1 MQDTSE
7 NAMNVAI
14 ERRGSAAV
22 VTLDGEVHVPQAGV
36 LKGHLLELV
45 AEEIPRVVLDL
56 TSVGFLG
63 SAGLGVIV
71 LAHIKARTFR
81 GEFRLVSPRP
91 KVMRALEVTRLTKL
105 FTIYDSVDAA
115 LAD

>member
-1 MQDTSE
+1 MQDISKDE
-7 NAMNVAI
+7 LNVAI
-14 ERRGSAAV
+14 EQVGSAAV
-22 VTLDGEVHVPQAGV
+22 VTLDGEVHLPGADL
-36 LKGHLLELV
+36 LKGYLLELV
-45 AEEIPRVVLDL
+45 TEKIPRMVLDL
-56 TSVGFLG
+56 TTVGFLG

-105 FTIYDSVDAA
+105 FNIYDSVDEA

>member
-7 NAMNVAI
+7 NKMNVAI
-14 ERRGSAAV
+14 QRQGSAAV
-22 VTLDGEVHVPQAGV
+22 VTLDGEVHVPQAGT
-36 LKGHLLELV
+36 LKDHLLGLV

-56 TSVGFLG
+56 TDVGFLG

-91 KVMRALEVTRLTKL
+91 KVMRALDVTRLTKL